1 MLNHR
6 LTPIILALGLTASLP
21 AMATKGI
28 NIIGF
33 GTESTLMGGADTPV
47 ARDTSALNT
56 NPAG

>member
-21 AMATKGI
+21 AMATNGI

-33 GTESTLMGGADTPV
+33 GAESTLMGGANTPV
-47 ARDTSALNT
+47 ARDMSAINT
-56 NPAG
+56 NHAG